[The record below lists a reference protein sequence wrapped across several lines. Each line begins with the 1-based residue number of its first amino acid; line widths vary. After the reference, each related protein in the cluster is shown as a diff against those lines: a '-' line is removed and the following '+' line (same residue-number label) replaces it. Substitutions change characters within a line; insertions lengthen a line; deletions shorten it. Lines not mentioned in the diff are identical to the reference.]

1 MALCSVLG
9 GSGSSDVLFR
19 RGYVFAPTDLEL
31 LHHFLLPKT
40 QNPGIQFEEIHD
52 LADSIINYLPD
63 ILTSLY
69 ERKRAKEW
77 YFFSPRIKKH
87 KNSSRSNRC
96 IVDRVDLGELLLGQ
110 QDVVGYNGQF
120 LGNKAVLNFFEAKNL
135 KTDWIMQEYILAPQ
149 YHSHGKFEDYALCK
163 IYKKSNKA
171 NTSTKTN
178 TTSTVLVDHHQ
189 FEEENKFDVG
199 AQEGAVNCINVPYL
213 PSYSCGDVN
222 GVGHEEAALVPPM
235 NNITAHEQ
243 YINVDQYYVQ
253 GGTMNEA
260 AMVLPALPYYSCGDV
275 DGDQQSITVP
285 AGAAQEVTASMIN
298 NLQDQPL
305 LLFMATNSAIIDAD
319 MGAVNSGGTT
329 SCFDDH
335 ENIEIDSLL
344 LDIDCDIDNEE
355 FMTIMEAAYNNPDT
369 APNAGAEVETIEV
382 TDADQPSSSSP
393 SVTAAA
399 ISMDTDIMRDE
410 QNDIFAELQ
419 PLSPLKNT
427 CHFT

>member
-63 ILTSLY
+63 ILT
-69 ERKRAKEW
+69 
-77 YFFSPRIKKH
+77 
-87 KNSSRSNRC
+87 N
-96 IVDRVDLGELLLGQ
+96 
-110 QDVVGYNGQF
+110 
-120 LGNKAVLNFFEAKNL
+120 
-135 KTDWIMQEYILAPQ
+135 
-149 YHSHGKFEDYALCK
+149 YALCK